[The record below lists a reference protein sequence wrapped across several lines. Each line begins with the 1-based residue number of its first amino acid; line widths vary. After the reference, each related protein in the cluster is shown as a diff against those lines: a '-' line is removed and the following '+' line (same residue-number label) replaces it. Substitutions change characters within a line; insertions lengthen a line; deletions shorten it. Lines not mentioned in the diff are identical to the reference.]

1 MNRFSAYPQPVPGG
15 FRCMMRFARDARPK
29 PLMAEGD
36 RPQVFPDEL
45 AATKA
50 ALHHVL
56 AYLNG
61 NLVCSGEIEGGS
73 VKEAKFA
80 AADRKLFR
88 GGGKIVEVET
98 KGGFAA

>member
-1 MNRFSAYPQPVPGG
+1 MNEFAGYAHPIPGG
-15 FRCMMRFARDARPK
+15 RWWAMIRFARDARPK
-29 PLMAEGD
+29 PIMAEGD
-36 RPQVFPDEL
+36 KPQVFPDEL

-56 AYLNG
+56 AYFNG
-61 NLVCSGEIEGGS
+61 KLVCSGEIAGGS

-88 GGGKIVEVET
+88 GTGKVVEVEN
-98 KGGFAA
+98 KGAAA